1 MTTPMF
7 IGRVVSDTRRKM
19 PDYRRL
25 TLDTGH
31 TITRPHQNCAW
42 LPDMRGHWFRF
53 EPARYSPEVARFE
66 RMTFPMLGK
75 QWRGKILE
83 CDVAGDSL
91 RIIVGVPDA
100 RLVFLAFA
108 PLAQTLGAFAMRQN
122 VQVQSDIARC
132 MVGDRVRIKP
142 RADDAFMADITLF
155 YKKKR
160 RVRKPRLYLVK
171 PLKAVT
177 SSENVSEVTA

>member
-1 MTTPMF
+1 MTTPMY
-7 IGRVVSDTRRKM
+7 IGRVVSDSRRSS

-31 TITRPHQNCAW
+31 QITRPHKDCGW
-42 LPDMRGHWFRF
+42 LADMRGHYFRVT
-53 EPARYSPEVARFE
+53 PSRYSPEVARWE
-66 RMTFPMLGK
+66 RLIFPVYKRAWKG
-75 QWRGKILE
+75 RILE
-83 CDVAGDSL
+83 CELAGDRL
-91 RIIVGVPDA
+91 RILVGVPDSQT
-100 RLVFLAFA
+100 VFLAFP
-108 PLAQTLGAFAMRQN
+108 PLDETLGMFATRQN
-122 VQVQSDIARC
+122 KAVQSDVARC
-132 MVGDRVRIKP
+132 MIGDLVRIKP

-177 SSENVSEVTA
+177 SSENVGEVAA